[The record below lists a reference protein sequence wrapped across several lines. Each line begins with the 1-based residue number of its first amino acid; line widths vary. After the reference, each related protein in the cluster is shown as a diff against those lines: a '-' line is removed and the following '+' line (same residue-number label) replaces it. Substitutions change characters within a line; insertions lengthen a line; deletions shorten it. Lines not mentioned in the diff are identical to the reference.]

1 MPHDDLAIEAFPEP
15 EFLEGAAPTP
25 SERSLAL
32 VAHLGGVF
40 TSIVIPAYLYMTQR
54 DKSEFVVRHAREAL
68 NHQISICFEAFLLY
82 ALAGGVF
89 ALLYSGGMA
98 WTWSLIATSL
108 VTLAV
113 TLLVLAF
120 EIYLAIRAC
129 QEALKGRDYRY
140 PLTIRLI

>member
-1 MPHDDLAIEAFPEP
+1 MPHADAIEEFPEP
-15 EFLEGAAPTP
+15 EFLEGAPPRP
-25 SERSLAL
+25 SECTLAL

-68 NHQISICFEAFLLY
+68 NHQISICFEVFLLY
-82 ALAGGVF
+82 SLGAGVF
-89 ALLYSGGMA
+89 AAIYSAGVV
-98 WTWSLIATSL
+98 WHWSLLAALIF
-108 VTLAV
+108 TLFI

-120 EIYLAIRAC
+120 EVYLAIRAC
-129 QEALKGRDYRY
+129 QKALKGRDYRY